1 MKQKFFALILLSS
14 VFAISLKCV
23 GSTLYVTEDASGLG
37 QGQKI
42 YTLSPVNASATFVGS
57 PYVQSGLLTDLA
69 YDSTHDVLY
78 ATTAN
83 NNSLYAINRTT
94 GAATLVGAL
103 GASIDGLAFDSVSG
117 NLYGS
122 SSANH
127 GFYQI
132 SSSSGHATFIGSI
145 GLFYPDFTE
154 AVDGLAFD
162 PVTHILYGCITGSS
176 YLGGLVTINTIT
188 GAGTF
193 LGATQPLCDIAF
205 QPETGLL
212 FGIDNGVGTTPDA
225 LYQINLSTRAATF
238 VGQTGL
244 FNNLGLEFAPVPEP
258 TTFALMMLALT
269 GLYLARRDRRP
280 NA

>member
-1 MKQKFFALILLSS
+1 
-14 VFAISLKCV
+14 
-23 GSTLYVTEDASGLG
+23 LG

-42 YTLSPVNASATFVGS
+42 YTLSPVNASPTFVGS
-57 PYVQSGLLTDLA
+57 PYVLNGLLTDLT

-103 GASIDGLAFDSVSG
+103 GTSIDGLAFDSVSG

-145 GLFYPDFTE
+145 GLFYSDYTE
-154 AVDGLAFD
+154 SVNGLAFD
-162 PVTHILYGCITGSS
+162 PVTHVLYGCITGSS
-176 YLGGLVTINTIT
+176 YLGGLVTINTTT

-244 FNNLGLEFAPVPEP
+244 FNNLGLEFVLVPEP
-258 TTFALMMLALT
+258 SALT
-269 GLYLARRDRRP
+269 LVGVGLIGFLCHRRRLMKGSPLA
-280 NA
+280 